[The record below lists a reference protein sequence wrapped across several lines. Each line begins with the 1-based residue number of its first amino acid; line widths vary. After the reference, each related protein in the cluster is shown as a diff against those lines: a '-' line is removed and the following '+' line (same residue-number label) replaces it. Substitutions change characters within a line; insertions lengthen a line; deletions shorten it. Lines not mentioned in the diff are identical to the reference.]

1 MFSFIVKKT
10 FLFTALP
17 SLSLL
22 RIATARVAAPSIRF
36 VL

>member
-1 MFSFIVKKT
+1 MFSFIVKKS
-10 FLFTALP
+10 LAL
-17 SLSLL
+17 SVFA